1 MYIPAEDFSGYVTAA
16 LRTFSSDGVVC
27 TADYCFF
34 NKRCSDVDGSAIR
47 EKQMQVGIFYPGRR
61 AFYLKIEGDKL
72 FIPGDE
78 VGMPADRCV
87 LSVFRQT
94 RGRKDAW
101 YLGNIVLADYYIVFD
116 LTPQAEYGQDFIQ
129 VGFAPI
135 NAAGISYQEQPQEVI
150 AGPTAP
156 TAGSTGDGQAESSG
170 GGGGAVAAVVVV
182 LILIA
187 IAGVLYYLY
196 RKRKQSQEADE
207 EEDDAEAQTERR
219 REKLLGKDKKNKKNK
234 KDDAEADEEHDDCH
248 DCDDD
253 DENVNKPTTNRNEST
268 NSVANKYALNATVD
282 GSRNGSEASRADSEA
297 N

>member
-16 LRTFSSDGVVC
+16 LRTFSSDGVIC
-27 TADYCFF
+27 TTDYCFF
-34 NKRCSDVDGSAIR
+34 DKRCSDVDGSAIR
-47 EKQMQVGIFYPGRR
+47 EKQMRVGIFYPGRR

-94 RGRKDAW
+94 QGRKDAW

-129 VGFAPI
+129 VGFAPM
-135 NAAGISYQEQPQEVI
+135 NTAGITYQVQPKEVI
-150 AGPTAP
+150 AGPTTP
-156 TAGSTGDGQAESSG
+156 TAGSTGEGQAESSG
-170 GGGGAVAAVVVV
+170 GGGGAVTAVVV
-182 LILIA
+182 ILMLAA

-196 RKRKQSQEADE
+196 RKRKQSQEVDE
-207 EEDDAEAQTERR
+207 EEDDAESQTERR
-219 REKLLGKDKKNKKNK
+219 REKLLGKDKKKNK
-234 KDDAEADEEHDDCH
+234 KDDAEADEEHDDRH
-248 DCDDD
+248 DRDD
-253 DENVNKPTTNRNEST
+253 DEIDNKPTTNRNEST
-268 NSVANKYALNATVD
+268 NSVANKYALNATID
-282 GSRNGSEASRADSEA
+282 DSRNGSEASRADSEV